1 MDRGMRGELHQCESP
16 AMQLEVLWLEKTCV
30 VVVKAV
36 GEVAKVMKWN

>member
-1 MDRGMRGELHQCESP
+1 MREELHQYESP

-36 GEVAKVMKWN
+36 GRLQR